1 MPFFDSPA
9 ALDFEIGQRARQGED
24 KLFVRANIKMMAK
37 IHLLYW
43 YPLDKVNGQ
52 ITELIGLFF
61 AHTWKRRVGRQQFQ
75 ISVQVNH

>member
-37 IHLLYW
+37 IHLLY
-43 YPLDKVNGQ
+43 
-52 ITELIGLFF
+52 
-61 AHTWKRRVGRQQFQ
+61 
-75 ISVQVNH
+75 